1 MKVLQR
7 LIDMTPLIG
16 ILIGLLA
23 GSTITGG
30 VLFKIAIDKQ
40 GQSNEKVISTITEAT
55 TIDNV
60 ANAEVTKSLSN
71 LDIVSV
77 PCSLGYIEKYGEG
90 LCRETLCR
98 MYRQGNASGSTSIEC
113 DEISNMN
120 NSNTIVDKCLDYLS
134 DSKTSINE
142 NDKYSQ
148 CVKIF
153 EKRK

>member
-40 GQSNEKVISTITEAT
+40 GQSNEKVISTITEAA

-60 ANAEVTKSLSN
+60 ANAFVVT
-71 LDIVSV
+71 
-77 PCSLGYIEKYGEG
+77 
-90 LCRETLCR
+90 
-98 MYRQGNASGSTSIEC
+98 
-113 DEISNMN
+113 
-120 NSNTIVDKCLDYLS
+120 
-134 DSKTSINE
+134 
-142 NDKYSQ
+142 
-148 CVKIF
+148 
-153 EKRK
+153 